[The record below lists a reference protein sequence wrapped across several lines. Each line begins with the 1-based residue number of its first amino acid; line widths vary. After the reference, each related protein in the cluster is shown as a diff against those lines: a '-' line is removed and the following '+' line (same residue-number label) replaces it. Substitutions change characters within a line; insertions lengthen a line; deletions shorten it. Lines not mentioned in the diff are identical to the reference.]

1 MTWQDLTCIR
11 TYDSREEADLA
22 GSFLES
28 NSIQANVFAD
38 DCGGWRP
45 GLHSSEGVRLMVLQK
60 DTERALQLLNE
71 IDAT

>member
-11 TYDSREEADLA
+11 TYDSREEAQLA

-28 NSIQANVFAD
+28 TSIQADVSAD

-60 DTERALQLLNE
+60 DAERALQLLNW
-71 IDAT
+71 IGVT